1 MSRKTRVKDSS
12 LRPLSFALGDSAWM
26 LFGLRVSGVL
36 QARFLLSLR
45 SRSSSSGSSR
55 LSRSV
60 QAAKIPAGPAKGKR
74 LKPKPANDDS
84 QERLSNAT
92 FANPKLE
99 EVLN

>member
-45 SRSSSSGSSR
+45 SRSSSGSSR

-84 QERLSNAT
+84 QERLPNAT